1 MNATN
6 GNDQFHHPKH
16 RDDSNVAWA
25 KCQSR
30 DNHRDFYAP
39 RHAKP
44 VPMIQAGGVA

>member
-16 RDDSNVAWA
+16 RDDSNAAWA
-25 KCQSR
+25 RCLTR
-30 DNHRDFYAP
+30 DDDRAFYQP

-44 VPMIQAGGVA
+44 VPMVDVR